1 MQSPQAFLGLTIASL
16 AGVAV
21 LLVAVIIWISLRFYN
36 ENARMTQET
45 SELHARMGETM
56 TQVLTLSQATNERAL
71 TYLEQSNQVV
81 PITQQEISRQV
92 REETQK
98 VVTEATT
105 QICDSVERVM
115 SSLLKEIAAQM
126 GPRHRGVDS
135 PELQAHIQPLA
146 EGRLGDGVVDYQFV
160 DGWDVIR
167 WQGQINSSTYE
178 RVARA
183 TCDILNDLGDQGE
196 RRVLLDLTQV
206 PAISAGA
213 AAAVAEVRS
222 HARDMRQ
229 TLRLISGTRQRSQ
242 DLAQFLGGNGHGDG
256 GQVFDS
262 RETALAA

>member
-1 MQSPQAFLGLTIASL
+1 MPMPQAVLGLTIATL
-16 AGVAV
+16 AGLAV
-21 LLVAVIIWISLRFYN
+21 LLVGVIIWISLRFYN
-36 ENARMTQET
+36 ENARITQET

-56 TQVLTLSQATNERAL
+56 TQVLSLTHVTNERAL
-71 TYLEQSNQVV
+71 TYLEQSSQVV
-81 PITQQEISRQV
+81 PMTQQEIARQV

-98 VVTEATT
+98 VVTEATA

-126 GPRHRGVDS
+126 GPRRNVDT
-135 PELQAHIQPLA
+135 PELQANVRPLA
-146 EGRLGDGVVDYQFV
+146 EGHPGDGVVDYQYV

-167 WQGQINSSTYE
+167 WHGQINSQTYE

-183 TCDILNDLGDQGE
+183 TCEILSDLGDQGE

-206 PAISAGA
+206 PLISAGA
-213 AAAVAEVRS
+213 AAAVAEVRT

-229 TLRLISGTRQRSQ
+229 TLRLISGARQRSQ
-242 DLAQFLGGNGHGDG
+242 ELAQFLGSNGDG
-256 GQVFDS
+256 GHVFDS

>member
-1 MQSPQAFLGLTIASL
+1 MQSPQTFLGLTIASL
-16 AGVAV
+16 AVLAV

-36 ENARMTQET
+36 ENARITQET

-56 TQVLTLSQATNERAL
+56 TQVLTLTQATNDRAL
-71 TYLEQSNQVV
+71 TYLEQSNQIV
-81 PITQQEISRQV
+81 PMTQQEISRQV

-98 VVTEATT
+98 VVTDATA

-115 SSLLKEIAAQM
+115 SSLLKEIAAQI
-126 GPRHRGVDS
+126 GPRRGGADS
-135 PELQAHIQPLA
+135 PELQAHAYALA
-146 EGRLGDGVVDYQFV
+146 EGRPGDGVVDYQFV

-167 WQGQINSSTYE
+167 WQGQINSHTYE

-183 TCDILNDLGDQGE
+183 TCEILNDLGDQGE

-206 PAISAGA
+206 PVISAGA

-222 HARDMRQ
+222 HARDLRQ
-229 TLRLISGTRQRSQ
+229 TLRLVSGTRQRSQ
-242 DLAQFLGGNGHGDG
+242 ELAQFLGGNGHGDG
-256 GQVFDS
+256 SPVYDS